1 MTGHLTD
8 KSRNNS
14 QEPTWIN
21 LDLPAQNDFKVP
33 LNGISMN
40 NYPMEGTD
48 SQYQAF
54 IDSGTTFT
62 YVNSENYEAIKKHFN
77 WFCSIDPKNHCK
89 GRLRFERE
97 GYLCFSYDMQE
108 FPDGPYDY
116 FRSFPILK
124 FELGAY
130 TGKNG
135 SYSLE
140 WYPSEYLYRK
150 KKD

>member
-1 MTGHLTD
+1 MCLGKDGGYFQIGGYDMTGHLAD

-21 LDLPAQNDFKVP
+21 LDLPAKNDFKVP

-97 GYLCFSYDMQE
+97 G
-108 FPDGPYDY
+108 
-116 FRSFPILK
+116 
-124 FELGAY
+124 
-130 TGKNG
+130 
-135 SYSLE
+135 
-140 WYPSEYLYRK
+140 
-150 KKD
+150 